1 MKPPTDSVD
10 TAEITAG
17 QVRAARALLDWSQE
31 ELADRAGVTRRTIV
45 GFENGEKIPHRSTM
59 GRIADVFQ
67 DNGVSFINS
76 GEAIGVIR
84 RS

>member
-31 ELADRAGVTRRTIV
+31 ELADRAGVTRRTIA
-45 GFENGEKIPHRSTM
+45 GFENGEKVPHKSTVE
-59 GRIADVFQ
+59 RIVVAFRQ
-67 DNGVSFINS
+67 DGVRFINAD
-76 GEAIGVIR
+76 GEIGVLR
-84 RS
+84 QL

>member
-1 MKPPTDSVD
+1 MKSPTDSVD

-31 ELADRAGVTRRTIV
+31 ELADRAGVTRRTIA
-45 GFENGEKIPHRSTM
+45 GFENGEKVPHKSTVE
-59 GRIADVFQ
+59 RIADVFE

-76 GEAIGVIR
+76 GDAIGVVR
-84 RS
+84 RP